1 MNKIGSA
8 LLAATIS
15 LLIFSCNKTT
25 CESTPTVD
33 NYIDSSL
40 ISDSVFC
47 FEVYDPVGDC
57 DGITYSNSCYA
68 TSFGGVTSY
77 IADECCV

>member
-1 MNKIGSA
+1 MNKIGST

-25 CESTPTVD
+25 FESTPTVD
-33 NYIDSSL
+33 NCIDSSS

-47 FEVYDPVGDC
+47 FEVY
-57 DGITYSNSCYA
+57 
-68 TSFGGVTSY
+68 
-77 IADECCV
+77 